1 MGDMGT
7 QPLLENECELLYVI
21 ESHGVGGGVFSIYQS
36 YFVSTCIDDG
46 LFFIIMI

>member
-21 ESHGVGGGVFSIYQS
+21 ESHGVGGGGPLVYINGILYLHVLMMG
-36 YFVSTCIDDG
+36 YF
-46 LFFIIMI
+46 L